1 MAKKIILFFSPLSAK
16 AAECIYDC
24 PDGTAVIGKQTNEA
38 PVKYLLAAHP
48 DVTEVLCIVTEAARA
63 SAWDCFEAAI
73 REEHPDVSLTQIPF
87 HDGEAFADGP
97 LPRVMDRVA
106 PGDTI
111 LLETTGGFRND
122 VMHLL
127 LLSRILSYAG
137 VETQDAV
144 YSSLQDNRIRSIKH
158 LVGLFDLVGGMQ
170 ELSSFGSVRGLRAY
184 YQGTQDAS
192 IRRLL
197 LAAEKLTEDISLCR
211 TRQLEGHMADFDAA
225 LTGAERC
232 GDPLMRQ
239 LLPAFRRKF
248 GKKMTVPGVI
258 KWCLE
263 SDMLQQALTIYKE
276 RVPYYLM
283 NHPSGLLRVKPSA
296 PPLDVK
302 EYQSEEE
309 ARFYVHFLNMAE
321 PNANR
326 YRAQPE
332 ERWRATVLLTLEHFD
347 ELLLRSNF
355 TTSGSTDRLCAIAR
369 DYLYIRTLRN
379 MINHANDQTIGF
391 QKELNEYFRE
401 YNYPPLEG
409 ASSSAITSVLRKAL
423 DHLKG

>member
-1 MAKKIILFFSPLSAK
+1 MAKKIILFFSPLSAN
-16 AAECIYDC
+16 AAERIYDC

-48 DVTEVLCIVTEAARA
+48 DVTEVLCIVTEAASA
-63 SAWDCFEAAI
+63 SAWGYFEAAI
-73 REEHPDVSLTQIPF
+73 REEHPAVSLTQIPF

-97 LPRVMDRVA
+97 LPRVMEHVA
-106 PGDTI
+106 SGDTI

-137 VETQDAV
+137 VETLDAV
-144 YSSLQDNRIRSIKH
+144 YSSLQENRIRSVGH
-158 LVGLFDLVGGMQ
+158 LIGLFDLVGGMQ
-170 ELSSFGSVRGLRAY
+170 ELSSFGSVRGLHTY
-184 YQGTQDAS
+184 YQGTRDES

-211 TRQLEGHMADFDAA
+211 TRQLEQHMADFDAA
-225 LTGAERC
+225 LTGAESC
-232 GDPLMRQ
+232 DDPLMRQ

-283 NHPSGLLRVKPSA
+283 HHPSGLLRVKPSA
-296 PPLDVK
+296 PPLETKD
-302 EYQSEEE
+302 YQSEEE
-309 ARFYVHFLNMAE
+309 ARFYAHFLNMANMRAE
-321 PNANR
+321 H

-332 ERWRATVLLTLEHFD
+332 ERWQETVVLTLEHFD
-347 ELLLRSNF
+347 ELLPYSYF
-355 TTSGSTDRLCAIAR
+355 TTNGSTDRLCAIAQ

-379 MINHANDQTIGF
+379 MINHANDQTVGF
-391 QKELNEYFRE
+391 QKELDEYFRE
-401 YNYPPLEG
+401 CGYPPLESVG
-409 ASSSAITSVLRKAL
+409 ASGIAAILRKAL